1 MWFERYARGQTN
13 SKPKKQ
19 TDMRITILARRSM
32 IHVMFLLWSPVLD
45 QRKRDTYSAALLNKI
60 INTQKAAKRV
70 LILTR
75 FKETKLDR
83 QKQIVTSVVNQCTAH
98 LYHWLS
104 LVVETAAEFHKLNTH
119 CIITILTRLC
129 LASYVSWQR
138 DSPHFHL
145 LLSIVLRRDCCWP
158 PAKQQSIDI
167 LCTPGQQQRR
177 AAAECW
183 NRQTDGRM
191 PNGYID
197 LVAHIMRAVPIR
209 NSAIANSTVS
219 YWQYYIIHHKRYCA
233 QGPLS
238 QMDPR
243 DALLDAS
250 CCTDS

>member
-1 MWFERYARGQTN
+1 MLADRPTANQ
-13 SKPKKQ
+13 KKQ
-19 TDMRITILARRSM
+19 TDMHITILARRSM
-32 IHVMFLLWSPVLD
+32 IRVMFLLWSPVLD

-98 LYHWLS
+98 LFHWLS

-158 PAKQQSIDI
+158 PIYRSIYYAR
-167 LCTPGQQQRR
+167 QANSSVVRR
-177 AAAECW
+177 PNAG
-183 NRQTDGRM
+183 TDRRM
-191 PNGYID
+191 EGCPTVTYID
-197 LVAHIMRAVPIR
+197 LAAHIMRTVPIR
-209 NSAIANSTVS
+209 NFAIANSTVS